1 MIHQNVQMKNDND
14 AILSQKNVY
23 TRQLFLAAVS
33 FWINNMITLSNFVL
47 ELGRIKT
54 SECLVF

>member
-47 ELGRIKT
+47 ELGG
-54 SECLVF
+54 